1 MSVQIAAENINLQ
14 QIAHRAFDA
23 ALAAVNSARA
33 VEAAVGID
41 NERLLVVDFEFDL
54 REIVDIYAVALGKA
68 AFGMAKGL
76 SEILG
81 DKLTGGVISAPKFD
95 EQLPQ
100 NWQTFAGGHPTPN
113 AESLAA
119 ANAAFELLKVADKS
133 QSLVIFLVSGGG
145 SAMMEMPSSEKITL
159 ADLQTANKILIGGGA
174 TIGEVNALRRRFSS
188 VKGGGLSRRLTAAKS
203 VSLIVSDTNDGE
215 FFNVASGPT
224 IESPDDLS
232 NEQIQKI
239 IERDGLRE
247 KLPPKVLEAVQS
259 SKFKVQSLK
268 SEIQNCQVL
277 LSNQTAVEA
286 AANAVREQDFTV
298 EIAADLIETPI
309 EKGCAEL
316 VKRLCDL
323 REKVSGEKR
332 VAIVSGGEFVCP
344 VKGNGIGGRNLE
356 AALRTAV
363 LFDELSKKANRET
376 NFAALFGGTDGIDGN
391 SPAAGA
397 SVDETTIDEAE
408 KLNLDA
414 KRFLEASDSY
424 NFFAR
429 INRQVETG
437 ATGTNVRDVR
447 ILLAN

>member
-1 MSVQIAAENINLQ
+1 MSVQIAAEKINLQ
-14 QIAHRAFDA
+14 QSARRAFDA
-23 ALAAVNSARA
+23 ALAAVNPARA
-33 VEAAVGID
+33 VKAAVKIE
-41 NERLLVVDFEFDL
+41 NERLFAADIEFDL
-54 REIVDIYAVALGKA
+54 REIVNIYAVALGKA
-68 AFGMAKGL
+68 AFGMARGL

-81 DKLTGGVISAPKFD
+81 GRLTGGVISAPKFD
-95 EQLPQ
+95 QRLPQ
-100 NWQTFAGGHPTPN
+100 IWQTFAGGHPMPN

-119 ANAAFELLKVADKS
+119 ANAAFELLNIADRPDA
-133 QSLVIFLVSGGG
+133 LVIFLISGGG
-145 SAMMEMPSSEKITL
+145 SAMMELPSSEKITL
-159 ADLQTANKILIGGGA
+159 ADLQAANKILVGGGA
-174 TIGEVNALRRRFSS
+174 TIGEINALRRRFSS

-232 NEQIQKI
+232 NAEIEAI

-247 KLPPKVLEAVQS
+247 KLPLTVLEAIQS
-259 SKFKVQSLK
+259 SKFKVQS
-268 SEIQNCQVL
+268 SNSGIQNSKVL
-277 LSNQTAVEA
+277 LSNRTAVEA
-286 AANAVREQDFTV
+286 AAKVLREQDFTV
-298 EIAADLIETPI
+298 EVVEDLIETPV
-309 EKGCAEL
+309 EKGCGEL
-316 VKRLCDL
+316 VKRLCAL

-363 LFDELSKKANRET
+363 LFDELNKNVNSET

-397 SVDETTIDEAE
+397 IADETTIDEAE

-414 KRFLEASDSY
+414 QKFLDASDSY

-429 INRQVETG
+429 LNLQIETG
-437 ATGTNVRDVR
+437 AAGTNVRDVR
-447 ILLAN
+447 ILLAI